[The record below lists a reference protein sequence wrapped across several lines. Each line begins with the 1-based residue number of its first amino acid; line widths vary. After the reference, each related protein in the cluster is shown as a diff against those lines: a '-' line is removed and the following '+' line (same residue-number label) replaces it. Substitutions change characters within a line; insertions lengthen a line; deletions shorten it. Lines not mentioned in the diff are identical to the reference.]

1 MGHKSRFTFR
11 THGGVT
17 AGEEWIYDG
26 DQPLARLEC
35 VTIEQPEQNLRYFD
49 RNLKP
54 VNLRDLRL
62 SPGGRPL
69 VSGVQMFWN
78 LAPGIITSE
87 LVEVRTEGQE
97 SDRLVLTVITADPGG
112 VATSTRVLTLSF
124 DDESCSY
131 VYDFSAHLRLH
142 SPEVFDLADGDVSLD
157 DEGVRFEYCD
167 PWYCDVPAPT
177 VEFSGMWPKRYSHL
191 LAECG
196 DGTVWQMPLNHMA
209 TGIPSPQ
216 SFVPDGLFVLAHEP
230 GNNPA
235 FQFVGDTA
243 GRTAVGVCN
252 WGYDIHL
259 SARYSRDELF
269 SSPPPPPR
277 FRIRLCPDETARDLL
292 ARAAPVPPIEY
303 LGFAELPLY
312 ERTTSFEKGLRLD
325 RPSPGPTDPWPWLP
339 RGDGTDWCRTQGRS
353 GQCSLKI
360 SKDST
365 GSSEWLMDRESD
377 GAWTQNWTAATGF
390 RVTVFAKT
398 EAVEGRG
405 SFLALRWATFNYPQ
419 RFPYV
424 SSQKLTGTCDWTE
437 LQVEIHGPAP
447 PDISAVCLILRQDGS
462 GTTWFDD
469 LEVTPINHLPS
480 SERVHPPNG

>member
-26 DQPLARLEC
+26 EQPLARLER

-78 LAPGIITSE
+78 LGPGIITSE
-87 LVEVRTEGQE
+87 LVEVRTEGE
-97 SDRLVLTVITADPGG
+97 ETDRFVLTVITADPGG

-124 DDESCSY
+124 DDDSGSY
-131 VYDFSAHLRLH
+131 VYDFTAHLQVH
-142 SPEVFDLADGDVSLD
+142 SPEVFDL
-157 DEGVRFEYCD
+157 DEAGVDIDSEGGVRFEYCD

-209 TGIPSPQ
+209 TGIPGPR
-216 SFVPDGLFVLAHEP
+216 SFVPDGLFVLAHDP

-235 FQFVGDTA
+235 FQFVGDTGA
-243 GRTAVGVCN
+243 RTHIGVCN

-259 SARYSRDELF
+259 LARYGCDELYD
-269 SSPPPPPR
+269 SPPPPR
-277 FRIRLCPDETARDLL
+277 FRIRLCPDEKARDLL
-292 ARAAPVPPIEY
+292 DRAAPVPKLEY
-303 LGFAELPLY
+303 HGFPELPLY

-325 RPSPGPTDPWPWLP
+325 QPSPGRTDPWPWLP
-339 RGDGTDWCRTQGRS
+339 RGDGTDWCRTEGRS
-353 GQCSLKI
+353 DRCSLKI
-360 SKDST
+360 SKDT
-365 GSSEWLMDRESD
+365 PGPSEWVMDRESD
-377 GAWTQNWTAATGF
+377 GAWTQNWTPATGF
-390 RVTVFAKT
+390 RVTVFART
-398 EAVEGRG
+398 ETVEGRG
-405 SFLALRWATFNYPQ
+405 SFLSIRWVAYNYPQ

-424 SSQKLTGTCDWTE
+424 SSSKLTGSHDWTE
-437 LQVEIHGPAP
+437 LQVEIQGPAP
-447 PDISAVCLILRQDGS
+447 PDISAVCLVLRQDGS

-469 LEVTPINHLPS
+469 LKVTLITL
-480 SERVHPPNG
+480 RDT